1 MEAKKE
7 DWERG
12 GNVGK
17 KLFVVEARRVLP
29 LLFLLVLL
37 ISLSVYDSFRVSPT
51 VKPEDVAAKGQV
63 NFTTA
68 DKGEMKENPS
78 FRIAPC
84 QASWAAV
91 VDEWSIV
98 LPQYPFQPQHE
109 VALFVL
115 HAEVESLKSRALAAG
130 SLGVE
135 VRVNP
140 KRDYF
145 HVVTV
150 PASEV
155 TLQGGEVTW
164 TFVDSRANVLER
176 FTVRGAKQTTA
187 EEAPQK

>member
-98 LPQYPFQPQHE
+98 LPQLGGRQRKAVGVGSFDECCLQ
-109 VALFVL
+109 
-115 HAEVESLKSRALAAG
+115 SR
-130 SLGVE
+130 
-135 VRVNP
+135 NC
-140 KRDYF
+140 DCI
-145 HVVTV
+145 
-150 PASEV
+150 
-155 TLQGGEVTW
+155 
-164 TFVDSRANVLER
+164 
-176 FTVRGAKQTTA
+176 
-187 EEAPQK
+187 

>member
-7 DWERG
+7 RWKRG
-12 GNVGK
+12 GNMGK
-17 KLFVVEARRVLP
+17 KLLVVEARRLLP

-37 ISLSVYDSFRVSPT
+37 VSLSVYDSFRASPT
-51 VKPEDVAAKGQV
+51 VKPEDAAAKGQV
-63 NFTTA
+63 SFTTA
-68 DKGEMKENPS
+68 DRGEMKENPS
-78 FRIAPC
+78 FRVAAD
-84 QASWAAV
+84 QAGWAAV
-91 VDEWSIV
+91 VEEWSIV

-109 VALFVL
+109 VALFAI
-115 HAEVESLKSRALAAG
+115 HAEVESLKSLAKAAG
-130 SLGVE
+130 ALEVE

-164 TFVDSRANVLER
+164 TFVDRRGNILER
-176 FTVRGAKQTTA
+176 FTVGGAKETIA
-187 EEAPQK
+187 GEAIQK